1 MKLVW
6 NPMATLIGAK
16 KNRYG
21 NIPIERGTTILYV
34 ISFAELLVLI
44 TN

>member
-1 MKLVW
+1 
-6 NPMATLIGAK
+6 MATLIGAK
-16 KNRYG
+16 KKNRYG
-21 NIPIERGTTILYV
+21 NNPIERGTTILYV